1 MLDTLSRLSVLRV
14 MATGFVVSVLAAAA
28 PCSAPGM
35 RPGGA
40 PSTSMNQA
48 NWNKTYV
55 PSGQPGFGVS
65 GPTDQDD
72 PPADA
77 ADDACLTLE
86 FNVPPA
92 ANKPQAP
99 GGWGGLTLTFD
110 RPIDGGSFVFDPVCP
125 TPVNGTLGQVL
136 DIGGEPTV
144 GPNQSIVFKPTL
156 NGRAY
161 YGLPTGTTAGKPK
174 YSTTDFTNTQAP
186 NFSQF
191 AVTIMYD
198 ASQGVP
204 QVSTSFGNNPQTY
217 WVGKPGMQ
225 NGGFTPYRGPTGPG
239 KVGKDFLL
247 ASPVPEPS
255 LFLTLLF
262 GCVGILISAYKRRVS
277 PDIAR

>member
-1 MLDTLSRLSVLRV
+1 MLDGFRGAHILRV
-14 MATGFVVSVLAAAA
+14 MAIGFVVSVLAAAA
-28 PCSAPGM
+28 PCSAPGT
-35 RPGGA
+35 RPGGG
-40 PSTSMNQA
+40 PSTSTNQA
-48 NWNKTYV
+48 NWNQTYV
-55 PSGQPGFGVS
+55 RSGQPGFGVS

-86 FNVPPA
+86 FNVPAA

-125 TPVNGTLGQVL
+125 TPVDGTLGQVL

-161 YGLPTGTTAGKPK
+161 YALPTGTAVGKPK

-198 ASQGVP
+198 ASLGVP
-204 QVSTSFGNNPQTY
+204 QISSSFDGNPQSY
-217 WVGKPGMQ
+217 WVGKPGKQ
-225 NGGFTPYRGPTGPG
+225 NGGFTPYTGSSGPG
-239 KVGKDFLL
+239 TAGKDFLL

-255 LFLTLLF
+255 LPLLLLF
-262 GCVGILISAYKRRVS
+262 GCVVVLIADYKRRVS
-277 PDIAR
+277 PNI